1 MGTRAQMC
9 AAVPGCR
16 RQRSPFPHLG
26 LPRQQLPLTDSSALG
41 LVNGKCPTMATLC
54 LCVSYVCVY
63 VRVRVCVC
71 VRVRVCVRVCVCVG
85 VCVCVCVRVCVCVC
99 VCVCRFYQICHRWA
113 IEEMPSRKWPSTSQ
127 GCKENRRVICLF
139 VYLNL

>member
-63 VRVRVCVC
+63 VPGRVCVC
-71 VRVRVCVRVCVCVG
+71 VRVRVCVCVCVSVCVFVCTFVCAYTFVCAVCVCAACT
-85 VCVCVCVRVCVCVC
+85 CVC
-99 VCVCRFYQICHRWA
+99 
-113 IEEMPSRKWPSTSQ
+113 
-127 GCKENRRVICLF
+127 
-139 VYLNL
+139 